1 MDDVKLTEL
10 RQNLPSYL
18 KQVEKGRE
26 LRITSRGKPVAR
38 LEPVQ
43 TIGLAPAIAAL
54 MRAGQVHWDGR
65 PTTFSATVQVAPG
78 ESIAEQI
85 VAERE

>member
-10 RQNLPSYL
+10 RQNLPAYL

-38 LEPVQ
+38 L
-43 TIGLAPAIAAL
+43 LPAEGAAEAA
-54 MRAGQVHWDGR
+54 RARLVALRKTARVGNVIS
-65 PTTFSATVQVAPG
+65 PTG
-78 ESIAEQI
+78 ERWRAARVRS
-85 VAERE
+85 

>member
-10 RQNLPSYL
+10 RQNLPAYL

-38 LEPVQ
+38 LLPAEGATEEARARLEALRKTARVGDV
-43 TIGLAPAIAAL
+43 IAPTGERWRAA
-54 MRAGQVHWDGR
+54 RDR
-65 PTTFSATVQVAPG
+65 S
-78 ESIAEQI
+78 
-85 VAERE
+85 

>member
-38 LEPVQ
+38 L
-43 TIGLAPAIAAL
+43 LPAENAAEAA
-54 MRAGQVHWDGR
+54 RDN
-65 PTTFSATVQVAPG
+65 
-78 ESIAEQI
+78 
-85 VAERE
+85 